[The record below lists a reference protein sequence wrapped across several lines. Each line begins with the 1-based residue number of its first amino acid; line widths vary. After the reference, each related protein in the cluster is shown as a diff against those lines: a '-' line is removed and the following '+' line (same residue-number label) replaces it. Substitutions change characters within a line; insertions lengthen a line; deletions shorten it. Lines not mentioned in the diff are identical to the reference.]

1 MRLSRLD
8 VASKRTMTSDE
19 QRISS
24 AKSGDCYTI
33 DPQILGT
40 TLVFDHWHA
49 FLDGKL
55 HRASLAEWIDPS
67 KIALSDF
74 LQRAVAANIKRL
86 SGSCKNLLK
95 HVDALWK
102 FVDHEGVDPTNNH
115 AERELR
121 PIVLWRKS
129 SFGSKSESGD
139 RFVER
144 VMSVVQTARK
154 LGRSAR
160 DYILDAIRA
169 QLNSEQA
176 PLLLA

>member
-1 MRLSRLD
+1 ML
-8 VASKRTMTSDE
+8 
-19 QRISS
+19 
-24 AKSGDCYTI
+24 
-33 DPQILGT
+33 
-40 TLVFDHWHA
+40 
-49 FLDGKL
+49 
-55 HRASLAEWIDPS
+55 ASL
-67 KIALSDF
+67 SDL

-139 RFVER
+139 RFAER
-144 VMSVVQTARK
+144 VMSVVQTRVDPS
-154 LGRSAR
+154 LSSIVEENCVR
-160 DYILDAIRA
+160 DY
-169 QLNSEQA
+169 QQYVE
-176 PLLLA
+176 